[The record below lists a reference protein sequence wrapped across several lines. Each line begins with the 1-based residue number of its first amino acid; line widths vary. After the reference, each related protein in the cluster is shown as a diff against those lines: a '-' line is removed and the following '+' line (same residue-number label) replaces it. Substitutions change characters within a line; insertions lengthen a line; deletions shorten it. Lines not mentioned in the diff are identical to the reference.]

1 MPVINFPAANAQYKT
16 TFEGETTG
24 YGFTRFIKMGGNLYF
39 NSDTGLYRKSEPLDT
54 PADTRVLMRGIQI
67 RVSTGDAVAPDPV
80 PDGEFT
86 QYAALVGI
94 RDAKGVVHL
103 GVPTYSAAMEWATGF
118 SVQLD
123 LTLPLDI
130 TTDHFYQIYRT
141 KAFPTEQT
149 DGEYFLI
156 YENQPTGAEVS
167 AGAIEFQDR
176 YPEAIMGQ
184 GLYTN
189 ANQETILAENWN
201 PGLVK
206 DMTEYAGHAFYAN
219 YRGRYGA
226 VFGMVATTNDED
238 ELGIYKLTGLNGGS
252 FTISTNSASPVITF
266 SAPHGLTPKIG
277 AAFANSE
284 DTGSDFDQ
292 FFSRVASF
300 TATTITLEDNLPNTT
315 VATTNFDLSLGDWLQ
330 IGDVVLYASND
341 AIPKPFEQDGVLY
354 VNFFAPVGLATPE
367 IDVQVATGNLIAAYN
382 VAIKEPG
389 YEDNGVILSSFVSA
403 EIGAPLIRLL
413 QEQPEY
419 GYTVVTLD
427 TNNEDAWTPN
437 ITLTGFIEEDK
448 EEHKLWFSKYQIPD
462 AVPLLNFLYVG
473 SSNYPIYRIIG
484 LQNALLIFKQDG
496 VYSLTGTTPGT
507 FRLRLLDPSLILS
520 CWNSCAVVGDVCLAL
535 TNRGVVAV
543 DGFSVKVLSQ
553 DIHQDLVDIT
563 NNFELK
569 TMDEQFWCHG
579 TAVLQLGLYVLSL
592 SYARDSRA
600 DIFVLDTNTGMW
612 TRWYSHAAASVYRS
626 FNSQTD
632 GQFRFISSIGDQAGT
647 KLPSAALFTV
657 DPLEK
662 NDSLTAAA
670 DVLFS
675 NINYSTETLTLG
687 LPSSA
692 EAEPAQLTNARTSAE
707 YIPELVDDTF
717 ELEENIDVT
726 NFAAEDVITVDYAI
740 PVLAAWAPFTAG
752 SGTDLKH
759 FDRVSLTFRHL
770 SHNNYKLFYD
780 TDFTKDGLFWD
791 TIDSTDQDAGPTY
804 SYTVSRTSTGEDRP
818 EAHSA
823 HVPRG
828 CRRATRLKIAAYF
841 NEVDADFELESVDL
855 EFTPGTGVI
864 KRSV

>member
-1 MPVINFPAANAQYKT
+1 MSVINFPAANAQYKT
-16 TFEGETTG
+16 TFAGETTG

-67 RVSTGDAVAPDPV
+67 LTSTGDAVSPDPV
-80 PDGEFT
+80 PDTEFT
-86 QYAALVGI
+86 QYAAVVGI

-103 GVPTYSAAMEWATGF
+103 GVPSYSAAVQWGTGF
-118 SVQLD
+118 AIQLD

-141 KAFPTEQT
+141 KAFPTSQT

-167 AGAIEFQDR
+167 AGTIEFQDR
-176 YPEAIMGQ
+176 YPESIMGD

-189 ANQETILAENWN
+189 ANKETILSENWN

-226 VFGMVATTNDED
+226 VFGITSTTDDPD
-238 ELGIYKLTGLNGGS
+238 ELGIYGTYSSDVLLGHNI
-252 FTISTNSASPVITF
+252 TISTASPVITYA
-266 SAPHGLTPKIG
+266 APHGLDLKAGTMLMSSGYGDVP
-277 AAFANSE
+277 AFASE
-284 DTGSDFDQ
+284 I
-292 FFSRVASF
+292 VSF
-300 TATTITLEDNLPNTT
+300 TTDTITLADNLPVSETSPE
-315 VATTNFDLSLGDWLQ
+315 FIFSIGDYLR
-330 IGDVVLYASND
+330 IGDVVLVGRTTLDGTGIADYNGTVYASFK
-341 AIPKPFEQDGVLY
+341 IITSG
-354 VNFFAPVGLATPE
+354 TPE
-367 IDVQVATGNLIAAYN
+367 NAIAETTANMLVAYN
-382 VAIKEPG
+382 QAIKTPG

-403 EIGAPLIRLL
+403 EIGTPLIRLL

-419 GYTVVTLD
+419 GYTVVTVN
-427 TNNEDAWTPN
+427 TNNPDAFNPN
-437 ITLTGFIEEDK
+437 VNLDGFIEEDA

-484 LQNALLIFKQDG
+484 LQNALIIFKQDG

-520 CWNSCAVVGDVCLAL
+520 CWNSCAVIGDVCLAL

-553 DIHQDLVDIT
+553 DVHQDLVDIT

-579 TAVLQLGLYVLSL
+579 TAVLQLGLYVLSIA
-592 SYARDSRA
+592 YARDARA
-600 DIFVLDTNTGMW
+600 EIFVLDTNTGMW

-632 GQFRFISSIGDQAGT
+632 GQFRFISSIGDQDGT
-647 KLPSAALFTV
+647 KLPSAALFTI

-675 NINYSTETLTLG
+675 TIDYDTETLTLA
-687 LPSSA
+687 LPNSA
-692 EAEPAQLTNARTSAE
+692 VAEPVKLTNERTTTE
-707 YIPELVDDTF
+707 YVPELDGSDLI
-717 ELEENIDVT
+717 LEEDIDI
-726 NFAAEDVITVDYAI
+726 ITFPDTDIVKIDYAI

-770 SHNNYKLFYD
+770 SHNTYKLFYD
-780 TDFTKDGLFWD
+780 TDFSKSGLFWD
-791 TIDSTDQDAGPTY
+791 TIDSTDQDAAPTH
-804 SYTVSRTSTGEDRP
+804 SYTVNRTATGEDMP

-828 CRRATRLKIAAYF
+828 CRRGTRLKIAAYF